1 MDIRLITGPN
11 VKGGIL
17 RCIYI
22 YYIIYK
28 SQRKCIRL
36 GYAKD
41 FHSQITDLPLVHE
54 EVLQK
59 QKLDREHW
67 SSVKA

>member
-1 MDIRLITGPN
+1 MPKIFKFGYITPKAHHIQN
-11 VKGGIL
+11 NYFL
-17 RCIYI
+17 TWR
-22 YYIIYK
+22 
-28 SQRKCIRL
+28 
-36 GYAKD
+36 